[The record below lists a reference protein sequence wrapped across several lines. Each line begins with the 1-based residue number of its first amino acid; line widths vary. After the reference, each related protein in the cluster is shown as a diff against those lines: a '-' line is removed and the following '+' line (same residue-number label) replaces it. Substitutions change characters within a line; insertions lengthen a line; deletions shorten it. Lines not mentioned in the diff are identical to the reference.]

1 MHYLAKKIRG
11 CDFCP
16 CCHPERKECVSPP
29 KVPISLL
36 IRETGKRIWGAH
48 ALKFQFHEMRLL
60 GGERESALI
69 KNVSGRCGDLNL
81 ERSVSRGGWGLL

>member
-1 MHYLAKKIRG
+1 MAATFVPVATQREKNV
-11 CDFCP
+11 CP
-16 CCHPERKECVSPP
+16 PP

-36 IRETGKRIWGAH
+36 IREIEKRIWGAH
-48 ALKFQFHEMRLL
+48 ALKFQFHEMRLF

-81 ERSVSRGGWGLL
+81 ERSVSRGTREGLL